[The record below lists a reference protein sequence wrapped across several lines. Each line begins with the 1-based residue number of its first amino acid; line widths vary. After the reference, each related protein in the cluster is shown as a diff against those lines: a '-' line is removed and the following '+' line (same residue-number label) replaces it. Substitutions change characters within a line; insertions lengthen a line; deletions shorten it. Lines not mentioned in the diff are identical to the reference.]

1 MKVGDFVIRSVFMDE
16 GHICGVVMSF
26 DSDGD
31 PVIYWNGGFLEEEY
45 ASEVEVISE
54 SR

>member
-1 MKVGDFVIRSVFMDE
+1 MKVGDLVKRIDPMIPTHRNGVIV
-16 GHICGVVMSF
+16 GF

-31 PVIYWNGGFLEEEY
+31 PIILWNNGMIEEEF
-45 ASEVEVISE
+45 ANQVKVVDG

>member
-1 MKVGDFVIRSVFMDE
+1 MKVGDLIKRKKFMDAD
-16 GHICGVVMSF
+16 HCHGVIVGF

-31 PVIYWNGGFLEEEY
+31 PLIYWNGDLIEEEY
-45 ASEVEVISE
+45 ASAVEVISE